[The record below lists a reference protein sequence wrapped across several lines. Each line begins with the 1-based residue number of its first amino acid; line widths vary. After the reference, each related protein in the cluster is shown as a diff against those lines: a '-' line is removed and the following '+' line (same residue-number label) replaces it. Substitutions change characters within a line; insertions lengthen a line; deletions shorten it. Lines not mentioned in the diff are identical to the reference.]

1 MQKKDIQ
8 HSSTWHLPII
18 PHQHLTLHL
27 QRPSLLLPFD
37 LLRQICSVASLEV
50 AGKVAGNTS
59 VAAAEYTSV
68 DRKELVASLV
78 VGDKE
83 LVLFRGEERIQR
95 GKRGEKGKGG
105 IRAYVDTLQTAA
117 AEADYNLGLAL

>member
-1 MQKKDIQ
+1 
-8 HSSTWHLPII
+8 
-18 PHQHLTLHL
+18 
-27 QRPSLLLPFD
+27 
-37 LLRQICSVASLEV
+37 LEV